1 MGKILQYLISI
12 LIITIII
19 YKIKKDNFRNLKSLE
34 PRLFLTAVICC
45 AYYVT
50 KAFYLIP
57 IALLILAEGGIKGE
71 PVRCWLQKHSK
82 LVDIAFLTSLFAHIF
97 YLQLCT
103 TLFYVS
109 IRPGIIHTIFAGACI
124 FGGCRILIGWNQTF
138 SRRQAYLTLV
148 LTIPMVLCW
157 QHYQYEFFIYL
168 AIFLLGSL
176 GLDYHKVLKG
186 YIIVTSLFLVI
197 TFIAACSGEITN
209 LVYIASRSDGTKNIR
224 SAMGICYPTDCAAYI
239 FYLIL
244 ALWIEYGQRYK
255 WLITGLATV
264 FVIFVHKINNAQN
277 STIFLILLIVISVMV
292 ILYERFACNKAK
304 VCRLV
309 NVLLYLSAAA
319 FPVCGLLMY
328 RLTMHYGTIADVN
341 DMAQL
346 NSMFHS
352 RLDIGYQAITN
363 YGIHWFGNYYNQIGA
378 GFSQTMPDAY
388 NFIDS
393 AYILLLVRYGI
404 LVSAVFVIGFVMSS
418 IRGTKMGNIRMTL
431 AVMLIAGHSVLEH
444 HAPELNYNIFLL
456 LPVLGIARSENR
468 EESILDRI
476 KGMLHQNKILQIW
489 TGTVAVAALF
499 LVCRLNYVVS
509 LVRTVVT
516 LTASGADEK
525 GRKLFIWILL
535 AVIGMVVGIFYA
547 WYQLGA
553 HKSHGKSILK
563 RLMQPKRVLIGMIS
577 IGIIGLSAMIIF
589 VHHELSLGMLKYAN
603 VIAEEQNVL
612 SWINQTDNPRL
623 YVDDVPVL
631 YHKANANNTYSVYS
645 LEDLARQTDS
655 TILTNKDNNARILL
669 DRGFLFAEISDE
681 HAIYTTDRE
690 VIDLLREKGYHFT
703 SYYSVQ
709 KEVDLDYMAECNG
722 LEQGESGEVILTS
735 EHSAMPMGPYAYLWG
750 GIYKVTYHLRIPPET
765 KRSEEDLCT
774 LVPCADYGNNIRKE
788 QKVYLD
794 EFAEDGSLI
803 VDVVFSVG
811 NVNGVEF
818 KAFLNA
824 DLQVDLAI
832 EKITYQQTVSYDTI
846 YYYDEKGQNN
856 RTERYDEEG
865 NRILQDG
872 YWAVEYEYNKAGQN
886 TVRKYYDENNA
897 PVKIADGYAEIHM
910 EYNAANKLVRES
922 YYDESGQPICSVK
935 GYATEEREYDQYGN
949 AYEYRYYGEDGN
961 LILRPE
967 GYAIAKYEYDDKN
980 RCIAEHYYGTDEA
993 PVLKNNSFASITFVL
1008 DETGNHLEERTFGI
1022 NGEPVICQSG
1032 YAEIHRQFN
1041 ENQKEIRQEYYDVSG
1056 KLMMRNGE
1064 CAITEFEYDE
1074 VGNVSAKRYY
1084 GVAAEPIMYHDE
1096 FWQVRSTYNENRKII
1111 HEEYYGVN
1119 GEPVLRAQGYAS
1131 YDAEYDRN
1139 GNATVYRYYDT
1150 AGNPIVNV
1158 WGYAEVQYSYN
1169 EKNQNIY
1176 ETYYD
1181 VDGARKDIGG
1191 GRYATGRE
1199 YDENGNVISI
1209 RYFGAEDEPV
1219 MHNAGYHE
1227 VRYTYNDRKQVIREE
1242 FYDADRIPVLNSQG
1256 FFADEREYDED
1267 GNQSSIRY
1275 YDLQRNEIYI
1285 E

>member
-1 MGKILQYLISI
+1 M
-12 LIITIII
+12 
-19 YKIKKDNFRNLKSLE
+19 
-34 PRLFLTAVICC
+34 
-45 AYYVT
+45 
-50 KAFYLIP
+50 
-57 IALLILAEGGIKGE
+57 
-71 PVRCWLQKHSK
+71 
-82 LVDIAFLTSLFAHIF
+82 
-97 YLQLCT
+97 
-103 TLFYVS
+103 
-109 IRPGIIHTIFAGACI
+109 
-124 FGGCRILIGWNQTF
+124 
-138 SRRQAYLTLV
+138 
-148 LTIPMVLCW
+148 
-157 QHYQYEFFIYL
+157 
-168 AIFLLGSL
+168 
-176 GLDYHKVLKG
+176 
-186 YIIVTSLFLVI
+186 
-197 TFIAACSGEITN
+197 
-209 LVYIASRSDGTKNIR
+209 
-224 SAMGICYPTDCAAYI
+224 
-239 FYLIL
+239 
-244 ALWIEYGQRYK
+244 
-255 WLITGLATV
+255 
-264 FVIFVHKINNAQN
+264 
-277 STIFLILLIVISVMV
+277 
-292 ILYERFACNKAK
+292 
-304 VCRLV
+304 

-328 RLTMHYGTIADVN
+328 RLTMHYGTIVDVN

-352 RLDIGYQAITN
+352 RLDIGHQAITN

-378 GFSQTMPDAY
+378 GFSQTMPEGY

-404 LVSAVFVIGFVMSS
+404 LVSAAFVIGFVVSS
-418 IRGTKMGNIRMTL
+418 IRGTKTGNIRMTL

-589 VHHELSLGMLKYAN
+589 VHNELSLGMLKYAN

-645 LEDLARQTDS
+645 LEDLARKTDS
-655 TILTNKDNNARILL
+655 TILTNKDNHARILL

-765 KRSEEDLCT
+765 KRSEEILCT

-922 YYDESGQPICSVK
+922 YYDESGQSICSVK

-1074 VGNVSAKRYY
+1074 AGNVSAKRYY